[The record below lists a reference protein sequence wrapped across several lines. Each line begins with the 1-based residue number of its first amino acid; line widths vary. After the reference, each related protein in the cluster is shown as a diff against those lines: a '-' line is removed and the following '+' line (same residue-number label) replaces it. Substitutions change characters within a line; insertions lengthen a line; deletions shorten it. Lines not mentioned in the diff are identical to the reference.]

1 MFKKIDIL
9 LVFSFLAISVQ
20 DVYAYIDP
28 GSLTYIIQILV
39 ASIAGGLFA
48 FRAKV
53 ISLYHGLFK
62 GNKKENVDSE

>member
-1 MFKKIDIL
+1 MFKKINL
-9 LVFSFLAISVQ
+9 LFVFCFLAISVQ

-28 GSLTYIIQILV
+28 SSLTYIIQILV

-48 FRAKV
+48 FRTKV

-62 GNKKENVDSE
+62 GGKKENNDSE

>member
-1 MFKKIDIL
+1 MFKKTGIL

-28 GSLTYIIQILV
+28 SSLTYIIQILV

-48 FRAKV
+48 FREKV
-53 ISLYHGLFK
+53 IALYHVLFK